1 MDIRVAFNQKSK
13 WLKIFEIKKSKFS
26 KLKNPPKL
34 QCVTQM
40 LTSLSKD
47 DVLIP
52 LCHVHPASCHHPAA
66 GVQPWQR
73 FSIQS
78 ERETNKTLSQIIIF
92 FLVWS
97 PGKLFIIDVLGCNTQ
112 IHTQII
118 PMMRIRI
125 TYVIII
131 CIMYYY
137 YRYFSRVIVSKIEN
151 NCDLHL
157 TASLQF
163 LNIFSNVIMINFLWY
178 LIFKLISRENIY
190 LKNFVRWSSDLRCT
204 DLCYALI
211 ELCLFYG
218 LKFEENTAKV
228 ILVFKLQFSYFENSF
243 QDLQVMLG

>member
-1 MDIRVAFNQKSK
+1 M
-13 WLKIFEIKKSKFS
+13 
-26 KLKNPPKL
+26 
-34 QCVTQM
+34 
-40 LTSLSKD
+40 TSLSKD

-78 ERETNKTLSQIIIF
+78 ERETNKTSSQIIIF

-125 TYVIII
+125 TNVII

-163 LNIFSNVIMINFLWY
+163 LNISSNVIMINFLWY
-178 LIFKLISRENIY
+178 LIFKSISEEFCEVKQWLEIYSPMLRFNWIVLILWTEVWRKYCQSNIG
-190 LKNFVRWSSDLRCT
+190 F
-204 DLCYALI
+204 
-211 ELCLFYG
+211 
-218 LKFEENTAKV
+218 
-228 ILVFKLQFSYFENSF
+228 
-243 QDLQVMLG
+243 

>member
-1 MDIRVAFNQKSK
+1 MYFVKS
-13 WLKIFEIKKSKFS
+13 WTLGLPSIKSPSGWKFS

-78 ERETNKTLSQIIIF
+78 ERETNKTSSQIIIF

-163 LNIFSNVIMINFLWY
+163 LNISSTVIMINFLWY
-178 LIFKLISRENIY
+178 LIFKLISRENIW
-190 LKNFVRWSSDLRCT
+190 R
-204 DLCYALI
+204 
-211 ELCLFYG
+211 
-218 LKFEENTAKV
+218 
-228 ILVFKLQFSYFENSF
+228 ILWGETVTWDIKPYVTL
-243 QDLQVMLG
+243 

>member
-1 MDIRVAFNQKSK
+1 MSHKCWPVY
-13 WLKIFEIKKSKFS
+13 
-26 KLKNPPKL
+26 PKMMSWSHCAMFI
-34 QCVTQM
+34 Q
-40 LTSLSKD
+40 
-47 DVLIP
+47 
-52 LCHVHPASCHHPAA
+52 HHHPAA

-78 ERETNKTLSQIIIF
+78 ERETNKTSSQIIIF

-125 TYVIII
+125 TNVII

-163 LNIFSNVIMINFLWY
+163 LNISSNVIMINFLWY

-190 LKNFVRWSSDLRCT
+190 LKNFVRWSSDLRYT
-204 DLCYALI
+204 ALCYALI